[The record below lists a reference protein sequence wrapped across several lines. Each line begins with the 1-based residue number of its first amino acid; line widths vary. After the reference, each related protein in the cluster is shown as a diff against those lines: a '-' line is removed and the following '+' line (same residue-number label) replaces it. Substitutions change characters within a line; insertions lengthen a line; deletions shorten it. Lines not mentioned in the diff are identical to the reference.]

1 MGDIDEFKNNQV
13 RAAFRPMAR
22 LAEEKNF
29 TWVGVGH
36 PKKGAE
42 MGRAK
47 DAFSGSIAYT
57 NAARLLWN
65 FYHDRQSG
73 IRRMLLAK
81 NNLLRNPK
89 GLAYIVNDGI
99 ISFTDTE
106 IEMDA
111 DEYQRQNLP
120 SGGRGRPNVKAKAAE
135 DWLREYL
142 KDGPKSS
149 GPIQNPEPNT
159 VIGDAEAVGIK
170 YGTLRRA
177 ADEIG
182 VRKVRETNSTRWVW
196 SLPESGESETGETR
210 ETTGEFDDFAA
221 FR

>member
-1 MGDIDEFKNNQV
+1 
-13 RAAFRPMAR
+13 
-22 LAEEKNF
+22 
-29 TWVGVGH
+29 
-36 PKKGAE
+36 

-65 FYHDRQSG
+65 FYHDRESG
-73 IRRMLLAK
+73 VRRMLLAK
-81 NNLLRNPK
+81 NNLLRAPK

-99 ISFTDTE
+99 ISFTETA

-111 DEYQRQNLP
+111 DEYQRQNFP
-120 SGGRGRPNVKAKAAE
+120 NNRGRPNVKTKEAE

-142 KDGPKSS
+142 KDGQKSS
-149 GPIQNPEPNT
+149 GPIRNPEPGT

-177 ADEIG
+177 ADELG
-182 VRKVRETNSTRWVW
+182 VQKVREAGSNHWIW
-196 SLPESGESETGETR
+196 SLPKENNGFPEFEAFGEEN
-210 ETTGEFDDFAA
+210 F
-221 FR
+221 